1 MLGGARS
8 SEAPC
13 LGTFNIFKANS
24 SSCDRREREVEITQ
38 TSDFTLAVSE
48 RCPVSSTTFL
58 LSGMS
63 EGYMKGSVKGSCGT
77 F

>member
-1 MLGGARS
+1 MLDHQRPLAWGLSTYSRPT
-8 SEAPC
+8 EAAVI
-13 LGTFNIFKANS
+13 G
-24 SSCDRREREVEITQ
+24 EREKEREITQ